1 MAPITTL
8 RTTMS
13 AAKIRTIK
21 ELIAAPIKTAPNLD
35 HILIILAELKES
47 KVKREKYEK
56 GYYLSQSISRE
67 LYRSL
72 SADTIT
78 TLATMGVVVEEARA
92 RYETFY
98 YRVHAKCDKSGVLE
112 VDTSV
117 LDELE
122 K

>member
-1 MAPITTL
+1 MA
-8 RTTMS
+8 
-13 AAKIRTIK
+13 AATIRAIK
-21 ELIAAPIKTAPNLD
+21 ELIATPIKATPNLD

-47 KVKREKYEK
+47 NVYKDRQ
-56 GYYLSQSISRE
+56 GYYLCQSITRE

-72 SADTIT
+72 SVDTIR
-78 TLATMGVVVEEARA
+78 TLSKMGVVVEEVKNCF
-92 RYETFY
+92 ETDYY
-98 YRVHAKCDKSGVLE
+98 YRVHAKCDKSGVLD

>member
-1 MAPITTL
+1 MA
-8 RTTMS
+8 
-13 AAKIRTIK
+13 AATIRAIK
-21 ELIAAPIKTAPNLD
+21 ELIATPIKATPNLD

-47 KVKREKYEK
+47 KVYKDEQ
-56 GYYLSQSISRE
+56 GYYLHRSISRE

-72 SADTIT
+72 SVDTIT
-78 TLATMGVVVEEARA
+78 TLATMGVVVEEAENCF
-92 RYETFY
+92 ETTY
-98 YRVHAKCDKSGVLE
+98 YRVHAKCDKSGVLD

>member
-1 MAPITTL
+1 MA
-8 RTTMS
+8 

-35 HILIILAELKES
+35 HILIILSELKES
-47 KVKREKYEK
+47 KVYKNENSVYYKDEN
-56 GYYLSQSISRE
+56 GYHLCVIITRK

-78 TLATMGVVVEEARA
+78 TLATMGVVVEEVENCF
-92 RYETFY
+92 ETDYY
-98 YRVHAKCDKSGVLE
+98 YRVHAKCDKSGVME
-112 VDTSV
+112 VDTSM

>member
-1 MAPITTL
+1 MA
-8 RTTMS
+8 

-35 HILIILAELKES
+35 HILIILSELKES
-47 KVKREKYEK
+47 NVYKDGQ
-56 GYYLSQSISRE
+56 GYYLCQSITRE

-72 SADTIT
+72 SVDTIT
-78 TLATMGVVVEEARA
+78 TLATMGVVVEEVENCF
-92 RYETFY
+92 ETDYY
-98 YRVHAKCDKSGVLE
+98 YRVHAKCDKSGVME
-112 VDTSV
+112 VDTSM